1 MVYHKEKIKYVL
13 ITGCSSGIG
22 YETARYL
29 KNKTFSVIASCRK
42 KNDVKRLSKEF
53 DHSIH
58 LDVSSSK
65 NINKAFFAIKKIIK
79 NNIIYGIFCNA
90 GYGQWGAVED
100 LTIKL
105 IKKQFETNIFG
116 HIELINLFI
125 PYMRK
130 QNEGRIVFN
139 SSVLGLV
146 SLPYCSAYNAS
157 KFAMEAFASSL
168 RLELINTNIKVSLI
182 EPGPIESN
190 FNINV
195 LKHLK
200 KIKINNSL
208 HKNKYHKFMKYFNRE
223 NNKFTL
229 PALSVAKKVYS
240 ALKSNNP
247 KSQYYVTLP
256 TYILSYSRILPN
268 PIFEKF
274 LKLISKQRD

>member
-1 MVYHKEKIKYVL
+1 MNYIL
-13 ITGCSSGIG
+13 ITGCSTGIG
-22 YETARYL
+22 YETAKFL
-29 KNKTFSVIASCRK
+29 KEKKYNIIASCRK
-42 KNDVKRLSKEF
+42 KIDVKKLSKEF
-53 DHSIH
+53 EHIIH

-65 NINKAFFAIKKIIK
+65 SIKQAFFSIKKIIK
-79 NNIIYGIFCNA
+79 KNNIYAIFCNA

-100 LTIKL
+100 LTTHL

-130 QNEGRIVFN
+130 KNEGRIIFN

-146 SLPYCSAYNAS
+146 SLPYCSAYNAT

-168 RLELINTNIKVSLI
+168 RQELINTNIKVSLI
-182 EPGPIESN
+182 EPGPILSN
-190 FNINV
+190 FNVNV
-195 LKHLK
+195 LKNFK
-200 KIKINNSL
+200 KINIKNSF
-208 HKNKYHKFMKYFNRE
+208 HKNKYNKFIKYFNRE

-229 PALSVAKKVYS
+229 PALSVAKKVYL

-256 TYILSYSRILPN
+256 TYILAYARLLPN
-268 PIFEKF
+268 PIFERF
-274 LKLISKQRD
+274 LKLINKQRS

>member
-1 MVYHKEKIKYVL
+1 MKYVL
-13 ITGCSSGIG
+13 ITGCSTGIG
-22 YETARYL
+22 YETAKYL
-29 KNKTFSVIASCRK
+29 KQKNFNIIVSCRK

-53 DHSIH
+53 DHSIY
-58 LDVSSSK
+58 LDVSSSISIK
-65 NINKAFFAIKKIIK
+65 KSYFYIKKIIK
-79 NNIIYGIFCNA
+79 NNSIYGIFCNA

-100 LTIKL
+100 LTVSL

-130 QNEGRIVFN
+130 KNEGRIIFN

-146 SLPYCSAYNAS
+146 SLPYCSAYNAT

-168 RLELINTNIKVSLI
+168 RLELMNTNIKVSLI
-182 EPGPIESN
+182 EPGPIESD
-190 FNINV
+190 FNINA
-195 LKHLK
+195 LKHFK
-200 KIKINNSL
+200 KININNSM
-208 HKNKYHKFMKYFNRE
+208 HKKKYNKFVQYFNRGK
-223 NNKFTL
+223 NKFTL
-229 PALSVAKKVYS
+229 PALSVAKKVYT
-240 ALKSNNP
+240 ALKSQNP

-274 LKLISKQRD
+274 LKLISKQRN